1 MFTPDVLYML
11 GNVSSLVNVEWYLG
25 VPLNDTT
32 NLRLEI
38 ADVGMKVLGDKLK
51 GLQVGNEPDLYFRHG
66 HRLDGYGPSNYDQE
80 FGAVAAALE
89 KDSSATDKQLLIG
102 PSIAMGDWTP
112 EMVWDVGF
120 ATNHPELKML
130 SVEKYP
136 TDNCWPQYQV
146 GTFHPPQQV
155 FSDFLNHT
163 SGQSIVQPYL
173 NSTAYAQTLG
183 KPFIMFETN
192 TASCGGFPGVSNSFG
207 AALWALDYGLQMAYS
222 NFSGALL
229 HVGGQNVYYNVN
241 LFFMFFQQSI
251 LTARTSRSL
260 LRLPTFPLSANG
272 LSAPCIIQASLWL
285 RSSVALEMHRF
296 WIYSLTMRIFLRL
309 LMEYMRTAHP
319 QDLFYSTISP
329 IPQVP
334 RPTLLILT
342 SAVGRP
348 VSRMLSRRPLK
359 SSKF

>member
-229 HVGGQNVYYNVN
+229 HVGGQNVYYNVIC
-241 LFFMFFQQSI
+241 FHMFS
-251 LTARTSRSL
+251 
-260 LRLPTFPLSANG
+260 
-272 LSAPCIIQASLWL
+272 
-285 RSSVALEMHRF
+285 
-296 WIYSLTMRIFLRL
+296 
-309 LMEYMRTAHP
+309 
-319 QDLFYSTISP
+319 
-329 IPQVP
+329 
-334 RPTLLILT
+334 
-342 SAVGRP
+342 
-348 VSRMLSRRPLK
+348 
-359 SSKF
+359 

>member
-25 VPLNDTT
+25 VPLNDTA

-51 GLQVGNEPDLYFRHG
+51 GLQVGNEPDLYFRHR
-66 HRLDGYGPSNYDQE
+66 HRLEGYGPSDYDQE

-229 HVGGQNVYYNVN
+229 HVGGQNVYYNVI
-241 LFFMFFQQSI
+241 FIFHVFQRSI
-251 LTARTSRSL
+251 L
-260 LRLPTFPLSANG
+260 
-272 LSAPCIIQASLWL
+272 
-285 RSSVALEMHRF
+285 
-296 WIYSLTMRIFLRL
+296 
-309 LMEYMRTAHP
+309 
-319 QDLFYSTISP
+319 
-329 IPQVP
+329 
-334 RPTLLILT
+334 
-342 SAVGRP
+342 
-348 VSRMLSRRPLK
+348 K
-359 SSKF
+359 